1 MTAVQ
6 QSSGALVDQ
15 MEDEHML
22 AFESK
27 HLENL
32 ASLQYCTV
40 CIWHKQPTL
49 RTTKQVGV
57 GNVLTVLGGMMSTKH
72 CPYNEMANYMQ

>member
-1 MTAVQ
+1 MINHSIKAVQ
-6 QSSGALVDQ
+6 QSSGALADQ

-22 AFESK
+22 AFVSK

-32 ASLQYCTV
+32 ASLQYCTL

-49 RTTKQVGV
+49 RTRKPVEV
-57 GNVLTVLGGMMSTKH
+57 GNVLTVLAAL
-72 CPYNEMANYMQ
+72 MA